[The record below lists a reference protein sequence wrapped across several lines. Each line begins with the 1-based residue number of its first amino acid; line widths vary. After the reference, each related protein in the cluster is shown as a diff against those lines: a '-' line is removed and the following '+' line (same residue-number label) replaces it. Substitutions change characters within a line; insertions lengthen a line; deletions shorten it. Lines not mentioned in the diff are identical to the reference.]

1 MFDLFGLRKNE
12 AEAAGPELE
21 EPPATSGGG
30 GSQKLWAILLVVDS
44 LFVIVFGGGVAA
56 KLYQHWKAPTQMPIS
71 QSARVSKKAKPAAP
85 EVSTQAATAQEA
97 PPAPATPVV
106 TPPAPAPEPA
116 QAGPK
121 GRPSLLAESPKAHQP
136 PKPQEAAK
144 PEPAKPA
151 AVPGEKPKAVAVEF
165 KLKAPKAKDV
175 QLAGAFIVRGNGRKA
190 MANRGEG
197 HWGLT
202 LYLTPD
208 TYRYWFVVDGK
219 KVLDPENPKTERD
232 ASLRSVP

>member
-21 EPPATSGGG
+21 EPPASGGG

-71 QSARVSKKAKPAAP
+71 QSARVSKKAKPAVP

-97 PPAPATPVV
+97 PPAPAPPAV
-106 TPPAPAPEPA
+106 TPPAPAP
-116 QAGPK
+116 
-121 GRPSLLAESPKAHQP
+121 
-136 PKPQEAAK
+136 K

-151 AVPGEKPKAVAVEF
+151 SVLGEKPKAIAVEF

-208 TYRYWFVVDGK
+208 TYR
-219 KVLDPENPKTERD
+219 
-232 ASLRSVP
+232 